1 MKDRRKP
8 KEGLFQLK
16 VLYNLFKRHKFA
28 IRKHFLGYLLLGAYP
43 DRNNFKVLA
52 QIFASLADFLF
63 FVVVRRILIK
73 IFLAVSVKPIISD
86 GIKY

>member
-8 KEGLFQLK
+8 REGLFQLK

-43 DRNNFKVLA
+43 DRNNFNNLEIYLH
-52 QIFASLADFLF
+52 QISWIITQ
-63 FVVVRRILIK
+63 ILN
-73 IFLAVSVKPIISD
+73 L
-86 GIKY
+86 